1 MRYTSF
7 SAIPDRP
14 PPGALAE
21 CDAAAQALDLL
32 SRRGF
37 QLTLGLDEQRRTV
50 RVELD
55 DGGGTTVLTPTQLF
69 SLLGTS

>member
-14 PPGALAE
+14 PPRALAE